1 MAQRHDLVGL
11 TVLAL
16 LSVRAAHPY
25 ELHRL
30 IVDTRK
36 DYVTGLPRSLYHAV
50 ERLARDELITPSAT
64 AREGRRPERTVYEIT
79 AEGRQELATRLRRLL
94 ERPDPDRRVL
104 VAGVSLIGALPVPEA
119 RHALRNRAA
128 TLEAEV
134 GGLDAHLAGMADN
147 GLPEVL
153 TLKLDY
159 QRAVQAAELA
169 WVRGV
174 LERLESGALDW
185 PDTVKQSLLERAS
198 QGGGHERQGQE
209 TDH

>member
-16 LSVRAAHPY
+16 LSVRAGHPY

-30 IVDTRK
+30 VVDTHK

-50 ERLARDELITPSAT
+50 ERLARDELIIPSAT
-64 AREGRRPERTVYEIT
+64 GREGRRPERTVYEIT
-79 AEGRQELATRLRRLL
+79 AEGREELATRLRRLL
-94 ERPDPDRRVL
+94 ERPDPDQRVL
-104 VAGVSLIGALPVPEA
+104 VAGISLIGVLPVPEA
-119 RHALRNRAA
+119 RRALRSRAA
-128 TLEAEV
+128 ALEAAV
-134 GGLDAHLAGMADN
+134 AGLDAHLAGMADN

-153 TLKLDY
+153 GLKLDY
-159 QRAVQAAELA
+159 QRAAQAAELA

-174 LERLESGALDW
+174 LDRLESGALDW
-185 PDTVKQSLLERAS
+185 PDAVKQSLLERAS
-198 QGGGHERQGQE
+198 RGDGHERQGQE